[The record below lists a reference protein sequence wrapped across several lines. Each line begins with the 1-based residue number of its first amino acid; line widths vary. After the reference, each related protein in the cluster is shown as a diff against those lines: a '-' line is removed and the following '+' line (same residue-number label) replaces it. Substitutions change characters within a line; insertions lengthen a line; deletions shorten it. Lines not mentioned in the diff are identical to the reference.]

1 MTKKI
6 LVTISEN
13 YTQELRERLEEQDI
27 SLGALAREMEI
38 DRSQLARWF
47 NTDMQPRIDN
57 VLKIETAI
65 INILVRRERE
75 EKRAAKRKTPKR
87 E

>member
-1 MTKKI
+1 MTQKI
-6 LVTISEN
+6 TVTISEN
-13 YTQELRERLEEQDI
+13 YTQELRDRLDNEYHI
-27 SLGALAREMEI
+27 SLGELAREMEI

-65 INILVRRERE
+65 LKIR
-75 EKRAAKRKTPKR
+75 AKRNRKGNTHS
-87 E
+87 